1 MQEVLSVVLGLIA
14 FLLLGLCWSLV
25 KAQDLLED
33 ENDEL
38 NNVVVDCL
46 KELDQQDSDI
56 KDLND
61 KIGVLRV
68 QLDNVDAQ
76 KAKVETNLREARAGI
91 KSRQD
96 SIEHLRSFSTS
107 VIKERDNLAREL
119 EIVKNRCAAVTRG
132 ADIHAKE
139 VDAILD
145 EKDGEIGDLRAEI
158 GKLREVNDTLTLTLA
173 KFER

>member
-46 KELDQQDSDI
+46 KELDKQDSDI

-61 KIGVLRV
+61 KIGVLAVR
-68 QLDNVDAQ
+68 LDNLGEE
-76 KAKVETNLREARAGI
+76 KAKVEAHLREHRASV
-91 KSRQD
+91 KTKQD
-96 SIEHLRSFSTS
+96 SIEYLRSFIT
-107 VIKERDNLAREL
+107 IIIDERDNLAREL
-119 EIVKNRCAAVTRG
+119 DSVKKETSVQLEYLDSELQDRADRIYKLEEEIEELKQ
-132 ADIHAKE
+132 I
-139 VDAILD
+139 
-145 EKDGEIGDLRAEI
+145 
-158 GKLREVNDTLTLTLA
+158 NDTLTLTLA
-173 KFER
+173 RFER